1 MNMTNK
7 ETQSLLR
14 LSIQR
19 ALLGEVTNQLFAVTA
34 SIESKL
40 ARIAGKDGKLI
51 KIIAYYEG
59 VVSAEDLETIQCV
72 GAEVIA
78 DFPEG
83 FFVDEV
89 CLSLNENELQMLD
102 FWAFM
107 KKS

>member
-1 MNMTNK
+1 MTNK

-34 SIESKL
+34 GVNSQTIQIVAYFSGKFTDDDIEN
-40 ARIAGKDGKLI
+40 
-51 KIIAYYEG
+51 
-59 VVSAEDLETIQCV
+59 IQCV
-72 GAEVIA
+72 GTEVIA
-78 DFPEG
+78 DFPDG
-83 FFVDEV
+83 FFIDEV